1 MHLDPVS
8 RMWKEDDNDYQPP
21 KILDE
26 PEEEDEDRSVAV
38 PEQEPKKIKGKC
50 TLSIRFEN
58 HGEYL
63 KWKTYAGGRQWDFL
77 VNYPAVMRAEYPF
90 ESSLD
95 VEIMTR
101 KIVQRLEMGFD
112 VYSAS
117 WSLEEKEATT

>member
-1 MHLDPVS
+1 MHLDP
-8 RMWKEDDNDYQPP
+8 MTGLWKGDDNDYRPP

-26 PEEEDEDRSVAV
+26 PDDEEEEDSDELPAK
-38 PEQEPKKIKGKC
+38 EEKKIKGKC

-101 KIVQRLEMGFD
+101 KIVQLLEMGFD
-112 VYSAS
+112 VHSAS

>member
-1 MHLDPVS
+1 MHLDP
-8 RMWKEDDNDYQPP
+8 MTGLWKGDDNDYRPP

-26 PEEEDEDRSVAV
+26 PEEEDEDCSVAV
-38 PEQEPKKIKGKC
+38 PEKEAKKIKGKC

-101 KIVQRLEMGFD
+101 KIVQLLEMGFD

>member
-1 MHLDPVS
+1 MHLDP
-8 RMWKEDDNDYQPP
+8 MTGLWKGDDNDYRPP

-38 PEQEPKKIKGKC
+38 PEKEPKKIKGKC
-50 TLSIRFEN
+50 VLSIRFEN

-101 KIVQRLEMGFD
+101 KIVQLLEMGFD

-117 WSLEEKEATT
+117 WNLEEKEATT